1 MSQWFA
7 LTIVDFGCVEKHL
20 IKARPYFVYN
30 EQGEQLFVLI
40 IYTCILIYVKMNCT
54 LYHWIEILSTTFKQ
68 NWIKKLEDCLHQQ
81 YCYAFF
87 SNDNTKRNST
97 YNLVKSPNGLKTV
110 IIFFFTKRVHTFWIL
125 WRVLWK
131 ALSPE
136 L

>member
-1 MSQWFA
+1 MGKLSQWFA
-7 LTIVDFGCVEKHL
+7 LTIVDFVCVEKHL

-40 IYTCILIYVKMNCT
+40 KFTCIFIYVKMNCT

-87 SNDNTKRNST
+87 PMITQN
-97 YNLVKSPNGLKTV
+97 V
-110 IIFFFTKRVHTFWIL
+110 IQHTTW
-125 WRVLWK
+125 WNRQMD
-131 ALSPE
+131 
-136 L
+136 